1 MSLWSIL
8 EMFHGCCLGYFYL
21 FLNDQF
27 LYFKLHYF
35 KRVLQLFPR
44 LRFKKFDSDW
54 EKTTIGAKSETVTSG
69 SRDWAQYYSDSGDK
83 FIRMTNLVRN
93 GINLDLSDLRFVQ
106 LPVGS
111 NEGKRTSL
119 EKGDILISI
128 TAELGKLGWI
138 PEGLGTA
145 YINQHTALVRMKNTL
160 DSKFV
165 AYALSTEKYN
175 NKLNSL
181 NDSGAKAGL
190 NLGSI
195 RSFELTIP
203 SKPEQTQIASFLS
216 AVDEKISQLTQ
227 KHALLSQYKQGMMQ
241 KLFSQQIR
249 FKADDGSEFGE
260 WEETELGKHCQIKT
274 GKLDANA
281 MRPNGEFRF
290 YTCAKEFYL
299 IDEYAFDTEALLI
312 SGNGAN
318 VGYIH
323 YYKGKFNA
331 YQRTYVLDQWQQ
343 NIIFIQYFLEQ
354 FLKERI
360 YGEKKEGNTPYIVL
374 STLSEMPL
382 LLPCLAEQTKIA
394 NFLSAIDQK
403 IEVVAQQIE
412 QAKLWKKG
420 LLQQMFV

>member
-1 MSLWSIL
+1 M
-8 EMFHGCCLGYFYL
+8 
-21 FLNDQF
+21 
-27 LYFKLHYF
+27 
-35 KRVLQLFPR
+35 FPR
-44 LRFKKFDSDW
+44 LRFKKFDGDW
-54 EKTTIGAKSETVTSG
+54 EKTTIGAKSEIVTSG

-216 AVDEKISQLTQ
+216 VVDEKISQLTQ
-227 KHALLSQYKQGMMQ
+227 KLELLSQYKQGMMQ

-260 WEETELGKHCQIKT
+260 WESKTLGDVADIVGGGTPSTNNEEYWNGNVAWLTPSEINKKFIGRSKRTISEFGVQKSSAK
-274 GKLDANA
+274 KLPIGTVLFTSRATI
-281 MRPNGEFRF
+281 GEVAISTAQVTTNQGFQSF
-290 YTCAKEFYL
+290 IVNSKILNEFLYYW
-299 IDEYAFDTEALLI
+299 IVKNKQQFIERA
-312 SGNGAN
+312 SGS
-318 VGYIH
+318 
-323 YYKGKFNA
+323 
-331 YQRTYVLDQWQQ
+331 T
-343 NIIFIQYFLEQ
+343 FLEISKSKIQ
-354 FLKERI
+354 PMKI
-360 YGEKKEGNTPYIVL
+360 
-374 STLSEMPL
+374 
-382 LLPCLAEQTKIA
+382 LLPCIEEQTKIA
-394 NFLSAIDQK
+394 SFLSAIDQK

-412 QAKLWKKG
+412 QAKQWKKG
-420 LLQQMFV
+420 LLQNMFI

>member
-1 MSLWSIL
+1 M
-8 EMFHGCCLGYFYL
+8 
-21 FLNDQF
+21 
-27 LYFKLHYF
+27 
-35 KRVLQLFPR
+35 FPR
-44 LRFKKFDSDW
+44 LRFKKFDGDW
-54 EKTTIGAKSETVTSG
+54 EKTTIGAKSEIVTSG

-190 NLGSI
+190 NLGTI

-216 AVDEKISQLTQ
+216 VVDEKISQLTQ
-227 KHALLSQYKQGMMQ
+227 KLELLSQYKQGMMQ
-241 KLFSQQIR
+241 KLFSQQVR
-249 FKADDGSEFGE
+249 FKADDKSEFGE
-260 WEETELGKHCQIKT
+260 WEEKELKDIAEINPKSKKLPESFIYIDLESVEKGQLLLQKNIELQDAPSRAQRLLAKGDVLFQMVRPYQQNNYYFNLSGEYVASTGYAQIRT
-274 GKLDANA
+274 KLDSKFIYYALHEKTFLDEVMNRCTGTSYPA
-281 MRPNGEFRF
+281 INSSDLSSIEI
-290 YTCAKEFYL
+290 L
-299 IDEYAFDTEALLI
+299 I
-312 SGNGAN
+312 
-318 VGYIH
+318 
-323 YYKGKFNA
+323 
-331 YQRTYVLDQWQQ
+331 
-343 NIIFIQYFLEQ
+343 
-354 FLKERI
+354 
-360 YGEKKEGNTPYIVL
+360 
-374 STLSEMPL
+374 
-382 LLPCLAEQTKIA
+382 PCLEEQTKIA

-412 QAKLWKKG
+412 QAKTWKKG
-420 LLQQMFV
+420 LLQQMFI

>member
-1 MSLWSIL
+1 M
-8 EMFHGCCLGYFYL
+8 
-21 FLNDQF
+21 
-27 LYFKLHYF
+27 
-35 KRVLQLFPR
+35 FPR
-44 LRFKKFDSDW
+44 LRFKKFDGDW
-54 EKTTIGAKSETVTSG
+54 EKTTIGAKSEIVTSG

-190 NLGSI
+190 NLGTI

-216 AVDEKISQLTQ
+216 VVDEKISQLTQ
-227 KHALLSQYKQGMMQ
+227 KLELLSQYKQGMMQ

-249 FKADDGSEFGE
+249 FRADDGSEFGE

-360 YGEKKEGNTPYIVL
+360 
-374 STLSEMPL
+374 
-382 LLPCLAEQTKIA
+382 
-394 NFLSAIDQK
+394 
-403 IEVVAQQIE
+403 
-412 QAKLWKKG
+412 
-420 LLQQMFV
+420 

>member
-1 MSLWSIL
+1 
-8 EMFHGCCLGYFYL
+8 MFP
-21 FLNDQF
+21 
-27 LYFKLHYF
+27 K
-35 KRVLQLFPR
+35 
-44 LRFKKFDSDW
+44 LRFKKFNGDW
-54 EKTTIGAKSETVTSG
+54 EKTTIGAKSEIVTSG

-190 NLGSI
+190 NLGTI

-216 AVDEKISQLTQ
+216 VVDEKISQLTQ
-227 KHALLSQYKQGMMQ
+227 KLELLSQYKQGMMQ

-260 WEETELGKHCQIKT
+260 WENILVKEIFDVTRGQVLAVSNTVSVADTDYKYPVFSSQTKQKGLMGFYKKYLFEDALTWTTDG
-274 GKLDANA
+274 ANA
-281 MRPNGEFRF
+281 GDVNFR
-290 YTCAKEFYL
+290 
-299 IDEYAFDTEALLI
+299 
-312 SGNGAN
+312 
-318 VGYIH
+318 
-323 YYKGKFNA
+323 KGKFYCTNVCGVLLCQKGYA
-331 YQRTYVLDQWQQ
+331 NLCIAEILNKVTHKYVSYVGNPKLM
-343 NIIFIQYFLEQ
+343 NNVMSEIPITIPSNLE
-354 FLKERI
+354 
-360 YGEKKEGNTPYIVL
+360 
-374 STLSEMPL
+374 
-382 LLPCLAEQTKIA
+382 EQTKIA
-394 NFLSAIDQK
+394 NFLSSIDQK

-412 QAKLWKKG
+412 QAKQWKKG
-420 LLQQMFV
+420 LLQNMFI

>member
-1 MSLWSIL
+1 
-8 EMFHGCCLGYFYL
+8 MFP
-21 FLNDQF
+21 
-27 LYFKLHYF
+27 K
-35 KRVLQLFPR
+35 
-44 LRFKKFDSDW
+44 LRFKEFDGDW
-54 EKTTIGAKSETVTSG
+54 QKTTIGAKSEIVTSG

-216 AVDEKISQLTQ
+216 AVDEKISQLTK
-227 KHALLSQYKQGMMQ
+227 KHELLSQYKQGMMQ
-241 KLFSQQIR
+241 KLFSQQVR
-249 FKADDGSEFGE
+249 FKADDKSEFGE
-260 WEETELGKHCQIKT
+260 WEEKELKDIAEINPKSKKLPESFIYIDLESVEKGQLLLQKNIELQDAPSRAQRLLAKGDVLFQMVRPYQQNNYYFNLSGEYVASTGYAQIRT
-274 GKLDANA
+274 KLDSKFIYYALHEKTFLDEVMNRCTGTSYPA
-281 MRPNGEFRF
+281 INSSDLSSIEI
-290 YTCAKEFYL
+290 L
-299 IDEYAFDTEALLI
+299 I
-312 SGNGAN
+312 
-318 VGYIH
+318 
-323 YYKGKFNA
+323 
-331 YQRTYVLDQWQQ
+331 
-343 NIIFIQYFLEQ
+343 
-354 FLKERI
+354 
-360 YGEKKEGNTPYIVL
+360 
-374 STLSEMPL
+374 
-382 LLPCLAEQTKIA
+382 PCLEEQTKIA
-394 NFLSAIDQK
+394 NFLSSIDQK

-412 QAKLWKKG
+412 QAKQWKKG
-420 LLQQMFV
+420 LLQNMFI